1 MVVQELKMKY
11 NYILNRYYN
20 GCNYIEANPDQFNK
34 YIDRVINFKT
44 QLDEI
49 LTEIEKKQIVTE
61 SEILGGFEIC

>member
-1 MVVQELKMKY
+1 MVIQELKMKY
-11 NYILNRYYN
+11 NYVLNRYYN

-34 YIDRVINFKT
+34 YIDKVINFKT

>member
-34 YIDRVINFKT
+34 YIDKVINFKT

>member
-1 MVVQELKMKY
+1 MKY
-11 NYILNRYYN
+11 NYVLNRYYN

-34 YIDRVINFKT
+34 YIDKVINFKT